1 MSERLQR
8 FRKLMAAFEGTSNPQ
23 QAIER
28 GYYVDLPNNPVKGIA
43 RRVELRP
50 SSVHLLL
57 GGIGSGKTTQLL
69 LAQEHLNQL
78 EGFNAIYVDVSL
90 HTDISELKQ
99 GSLVAIAALEIIKL
113 LDKIYDPEFEDNSEF
128 KEAKETIKR
137 LAHGYNEKKT
147 TVIPLPKSLQDE
159 KEKLKRKINP
169 LNESIGFP
177 PDLEYKRRLRE
188 IHEIEEAMTFKTNNY
203 HKGLLSNQR
212 LEINSELANS
222 FSVLAKIFGQERR
235 ELVFI
240 FDGLDR
246 LSNVN
251 NFNDSAL
258 NDVIALS
265 KFGIGVVI
273 VGSIPIAYTERIEN
287 LSHYLYYFPYPDVAE
302 DTEAKKFFT
311 DILNIRDSDNSIT
324 SEAKEFL
331 ITQSGGI
338 LRDLMSLT
346 QSAIE
351 EAYVD
356 GSDNIKLEHAEQA
369 IASLA
374 RSKFMGLTDENLKML
389 QQVVSQKNFTPR
401 TPEDLELLLT
411 GHILEYR
418 HPRKHFAVHPVL
430 IPLIQE
436 NKNLSVSHG

>member
-1 MSERLQR
+1 
-8 FRKLMAAFEGTSNPQ
+8 MAAFEGTSNPQ
-23 QAIER
+23 HAIER
-28 GYYVDLPNNPVKGIA
+28 GYYVDLPNNPVGEIT

-78 EGFNAIYVDVSL
+78 EGFKAIYVDVSL
-90 HTDISELKQ
+90 YTDISKLEP
-99 GSLVAIAALEIIKL
+99 GALVAIAGLEIIKL
-113 LDKIYDPEFEDNSEF
+113 LDEIYDPEFEENSDFE
-128 KEAKETIKR
+128 EAKEAIKK
-137 LAHGYNEKKT
+137 LAHGYNEKKIT
-147 TVIPLPKSLQDE
+147 PLLPKSLQEE

-169 LNESIGFP
+169 LNESIGL
-177 PDLEYKRRLRE
+177 DDRNIRRLRE
-188 IHEIEEAMTFKTNNY
+188 ISDLEEVFTVKTNNY
-203 HKGLLSNQR
+203 HKGLLSNQKS
-212 LEINSELANS
+212 EINSELVNS
-222 FSVLAKIFGQERR
+222 FSILIKIFCQEER
-235 ELVFI
+235 ELIFI
-240 FDGLDR
+240 FDALDR

-251 NFNDSAL
+251 IFNNSAL
-258 NDVIALS
+258 NDVISLS
-265 KFGIGVVI
+265 KSGIGVVI

-311 DILNIRDSDNSIT
+311 DILNIRDSDNFIS
-324 SEAKEFL
+324 SETKDFL
-331 ITQSGGI
+331 IIQSGGV

-356 GSDNIKLEHAEQA
+356 GSDDVKLEHAEQA
-369 IASLA
+369 ANSLA
-374 RSKFMGLTDENLKML
+374 RSKFMGLSGENLGTLEKII
-389 QQVVSQKNFTPR
+389 SQKNFIPR
-401 TPEDLELLLT
+401 TPEELELLLT

-436 NKNLSVSHG
+436 ENKNLSVAHG

>member
-23 QAIER
+23 HAIER
-28 GYYVDLPNNPVKGIA
+28 GYYVDLPNNPMAGIA

-99 GSLVAIAALEIIKL
+99 GSLVAIAGLEIIKL
-113 LDKIYDPEFEDNSEF
+113 LDKINDLELDGDQEII
-128 KEAKETIKR
+128 KAKTTIKKS
-137 LAHGYNEKKT
+137 AHGYREKREVDNPYYKGNFHKTSLLGDIYSPTKTEVFHDQGLLKKKEKKQPEL
-147 TVIPLPKSLQDE
+147 IKSF
-159 KEKLKRKINP
+159 I
-169 LNESIGFP
+169 F
-177 PDLEYKRRLRE
+177 
-188 IHEIEEAMTFKTNNY
+188 
-203 HKGLLSNQR
+203 
-212 LEINSELANS
+212 
-222 FSVLAKIFGQERR
+222 LAKVIFQYCGEIT
-235 ELVFI
+235 FI

-246 LSNVN
+246 L
-251 NFNDSAL
+251 NDTNIFINRIL
-258 NDVIALS
+258 NDVNELS
-265 KFGIGVVI
+265 ESGIGVVI
-273 VGSIPIAYTERIEN
+273 VGSILVAHIKEIEN
-287 LSHYLYYFPYPDVAE
+287 FSNYLYYFSYLDISE
-302 DTEAKKFFT
+302 NTEAQKFFMDT
-311 DILNIRDSDNSIT
+311 LNLRDSDNSMT

-331 ITQSGGI
+331 IIQSGGV
-338 LRDLMSLT
+338 LRDLMSLS

-356 GSDNIKLEHAEQA
+356 GSDNITLEHTQEAV
-369 IASLA
+369 ASLA

-430 IPLIQE
+430 IPLIQGIQEE
-436 NKNLSVSHG
+436 NKNLSVAHG